1 MNKLVLFTDG
11 YPFDE
16 GEKPF
21 IHNEL
26 YVLSKEYDI
35 TIVAY
40 TRKQF
45 ADKDITIDLPANVTA
60 KKYIIDDI
68 GRKDILKR
76 IPATVFSKAYKN
88 EMSYISKLENKKA
101 MKQEALEY
109 ITRAKLLEEWI
120 VSNIDIDGTD
130 VFYTYWNSYA
140 TLALAMIKESKPEL
154 KFVTRMHGYD
164 LYDERTRFGRQYYK
178 SYIDEKVNKICFIS
192 EHGMDF
198 YKGRYA
204 GRNQKYEVCRIGVKA
219 GANVPAGGSQ
229 SGEFTIVSCA
239 SVIPLKRVD
248 MTVRALAQIDDISIK
263 WIHIGNGSEFDK
275 VKALCAELLDGK
287 SNINYEL
294 KGFMDNKAVRE
305 FYDQEYIDFFITTS
319 STEGSPVSIQEALAY
334 GMVIIGTDV
343 GEVSRLAEGNGYVL
357 TANPEVKEVA
367 EGIRKMCNMSQEEMK
382 SMRQHSYEKW
392 QKYYDADVNAE
403 NFVKLLKAL

>member
-26 YVLSKEYDI
+26 YALSKEYDV

-45 ADKDITIDLPANVTA
+45 EDKDISIDLPENVTT

-68 GRKDILKR
+68 GRKDILKG

-88 EMSYISKLENKKA
+88 EMSYIKKLENRKA

-109 ITRAKLLEEWI
+109 ITRASLLKAWI
-120 VSNIDIDGTD
+120 VRNIDIDGTD

-164 LYDERTRFGRQYYK
+164 LYDERTNYGRQYYK
-178 SYIDEKVNKICFIS
+178 SYIDKMINKICFIS
-192 EHGMDF
+192 EHGMNF
-198 YKGRYA
+198 YKERYA
-204 GRNQKYEVCRIGVKA
+204 GQEDKYEICRIGVKA
-219 GANVPAGGSQ
+219 GANVPAVNSEPGVY
-229 SGEFTIVSCA
+229 TIVSCA
-239 SVIPLKRVD
+239 SVIPLKRVNL
-248 MTVRALAQIDDISIK
+248 TVRALAQIDDISIK
-263 WIHIGNGSEFDK
+263 WIHIGNGSEFEN
-275 VKALCAELLDGK
+275 VKELCSELLDGM
-287 SNINYEL
+287 SNITYEL

-305 FYDQEYIDFFITTS
+305 FYDQKYIDFFITTS

-334 GMVIIGTDV
+334 GVVIIGTDV
-343 GEVSRLAEGNGYVL
+343 GDVSRLAEGNGYVL
-357 TANPEVKEVA
+357 SANPEEMEVA
-367 EGIRKMCNMSQEEMK
+367 EGIRKMCNMSQEELK

-392 QKYYDADVNAE
+392 QQYYNADVNAD
-403 NFVKLLKAL
+403 NFVKLLRTL